1 MLSCLKLTQ
10 QRYALTGHK
19 CVMNKKEQILV
30 NFGQSYDQILNS
42 MQNLGFFEYENAKK
56 IKKGDVCGYQTQ

>member
-1 MLSCLKLTQ
+1 
-10 QRYALTGHK
+10 
-19 CVMNKKEQILV
+19 MNKKEQILV

-42 MQNLGFFEYENAKK
+42 MQNLGIFEYENAKK